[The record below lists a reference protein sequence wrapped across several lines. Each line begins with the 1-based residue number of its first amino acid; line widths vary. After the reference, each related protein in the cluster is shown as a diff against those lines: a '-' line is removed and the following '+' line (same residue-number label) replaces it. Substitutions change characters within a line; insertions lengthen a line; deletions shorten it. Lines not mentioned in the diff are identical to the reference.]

1 MIRPTI
7 GIIGAGKVGCALARL
22 LSAAGYTIGAVSS
35 RTVESARSLAEKV
48 GAAVVENP
56 LEVACQVDLILLTV
70 PDDRIEAVSA
80 ALAQSD
86 LTGKGVVHTSGVH
99 DAHRLQAVADRGA
112 WVGSLH
118 PAFPFA
124 DCDQAVRNLS
134 GATFAV
140 EAADATLQVWLLDMV
155 AALQGQPLLLPAGS
169 KALYHAA
176 LVLVSNYTVTL
187 YGAAE
192 HLLLGLGADRAAA
205 DAALSALLEATA
217 ANIRQQGIPQ
227 ALTGPLVRSDTGTI
241 AAHVA
246 ALAQVDE
253 QLTQTYLHLARLSL
267 PLLTARDLPT
277 AAIERQLGET

>member
-1 MIRPTI
+1 MMRPTI

-22 LSAAGYTIGAVSS
+22 LSEAGYTIGAASS
-35 RTVESARSLAEKV
+35 QSSASAGSLAETV
-48 GAAVVENP
+48 GAAQVESSV
-56 LEVACQVDLILLTV
+56 EVARQVDLILLTV

-80 ALAQSD
+80 EIAQAD
-86 LTGKGVVHTSGVH
+86 LSGKGVVHTSGAH
-99 DAHRLQAVADRGA
+99 DAHSLKTAADRGG

-124 DCDQAVRNLS
+124 DCEQSVRNLP

-140 EAADATLQVWLLDMV
+140 EAADTILQAWLLDIV
-155 AALQGQPLLLPAGS
+155 AALKGHPLLLPAGS

-187 YGAAE
+187 YATAE
-192 HLLLGLGADRAAA
+192 NLLLGLWADRAAA

-217 ANIRQQGIPQ
+217 VNIRQQGIPQ

-241 AAHVA
+241 AAHVF

-267 PLLTARDLPT
+267 PLLTARGLPT